1 VVSPRSRARK
11 KRLGDPR
18 HRYVPTQRALGI
30 PRRPGHRSHVDCSQ
44 STTPAGL
51 QRAGRL
57 STLSSKTSWAERST
71 NWRVKSED
79 RPPPQQGQDRRA
91 WREGGQGRQQQ
102 AQYQGRSGPVRNAQ
116 WMNDSSTTKDDPQ
129 AQQAMAE
136 GRRLYVGNMPYM
148 AKTEDVDTLFQSEE
162 YKV

>member
-1 VVSPRSRARK
+1 M
-11 KRLGDPR
+11 
-18 HRYVPTQRALGI
+18 
-30 PRRPGHRSHVDCSQ
+30 
-44 STTPAGL
+44 
-51 QRAGRL
+51 
-57 STLSSKTSWAERST
+57 SWAERST